1 MCVRAVLVAFAKL
14 NGSYQAIEGGWVD
27 DALQELTGGVS
38 ERLSWQ
44 DAEVR
49 RSALDGSLFERCVRY
64 AQSGYLMGA
73 GSPVGKSDS
82 EDDASA
88 QGIVQSHAYSVL
100 GLLDADGHQLIH
112 VRNPWYANTQHN
124 THTHTQQRN
133 ALQTCQVHGLSHHTS
148 TVCALSGVARS
159 GAATGATTVLCGRLA

>member
-1 MCVRAVLVAFAKL
+1 MTVLLCSLSAFAKL

-27 DALQELTGGVS
+27 DALQDLTGGVS

-44 DAEVR
+44 DVDVK
-49 RSALDGSLFERCVRY
+49 RSALDGSLFDRCVRY

-82 EDDASA
+82 EDDATV

-100 GLLDADGHQLIH
+100 GLLDADGHKLIH
-112 VRNPWYANTQHN
+112 VRNPWS
-124 THTHTQQRN
+124 THTAH
-133 ALQTCQVHGLSHHTS
+133 S
-148 TVCALSGVARS
+148 TA
-159 GAATGATTVLCGRLA
+159 